1 MFIKKIV
8 SIAAALALACSMFCG
23 CENKDSSDSSGDS
36 SGSSV
41 QSQSQAESKSDASSQ
56 GSSQAGA
63 DSSSQEQNKTN
74 AIGYDV
80 KGSKRLYDSL
90 KETYNNKDGYKVT
103 MVHANTGGSTIV
115 LNKKDNKIFSS
126 TANNN
131 SKTAILYTGDKK
143 ATMFDFTNMKYQEQA
158 VTDEKSFVAQKD
170 LLFGMTGDFVQ
181 AQIDQKS
188 DVIVETYKVNKN
200 VAGQDGQIGFCFKG
214 SDGSFCEVY
223 LLYEGAQMA
232 EYFGVR
238 EIGKASDELFK
249 MPEIKDY
256 KKV

>member
-1 MFIKKIV
+1 MFIKKII
-8 SIAAALALACSMFCG
+8 SIAAALTLVCSMLSG
-23 CENKDSSDSSGDS
+23 CENNSSSDTSSDSSA
-36 SGSSV
+36 
-41 QSQSQAESKSDASSQ
+41 QSQSQS
-56 GSSQAGA
+56 
-63 DSSSQEQNKTN
+63 DSSSQESSKSDSDSNSQKQNETN

-80 KGSKRLYDSL
+80 KGSKRLYDNL

-158 VTDEKSFVAQKD
+158 VTDEKSFIAQKD

-188 DVIVETYKVNKN
+188 DVIVETYKVNKD
-200 VAGQDGQIGFCFKG
+200 VAGQNGQIGFCFKG

-238 EIGKASDELFK
+238 EIGKASDDLFK
-249 MPEIKDY
+249 MPETKDY